1 MNSVHEVRA
10 GRIVGWLYKA
20 LEWRSRRE
28 PPARDGRYDSKA
40 SRVLRYL
47 EVLRLDVVGEA
58 GAAPSA
64 YGWQSEDPLDLRW
77 RCDPLSGGPPVEVAH
92 KSETEAGAFIRV
104 SRHAAVEELGDARL
118 DRFVPRAA

>member
-1 MNSVHEVRA
+1 VNSVHEVRA

-77 RCDPLSGGPPVEVAH
+77 RCDPTPRSRAEVAH
-92 KSETEAGAFIRV
+92 QAEIMSGDLADVRRDSHSNQLGHRADGRAIRRV
-104 SRHAAVEELGDARL
+104 A
-118 DRFVPRAA
+118 